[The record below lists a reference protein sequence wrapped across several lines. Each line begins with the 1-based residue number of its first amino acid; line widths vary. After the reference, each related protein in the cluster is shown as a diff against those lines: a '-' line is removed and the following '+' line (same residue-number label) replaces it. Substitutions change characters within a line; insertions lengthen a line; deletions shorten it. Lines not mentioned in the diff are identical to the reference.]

1 MSQFNEVIL
10 LKYGEIVLKGLNKSY
25 FENLLLNDIRK
36 RIKKYGQFDVSR
48 AQSTV
53 YIVPK
58 DIAAESNF
66 EMVFN
71 ECRKVFG
78 IVSCCRA
85 ACVEKSMEKILD
97 TITKYTYEKLE
108 EVKTFKVEAKRSDK
122 QFPYDSPTISKECGS
137 ILLRKHPRLKVNV
150 KAPETVVMVEVRD
163 YAAYIHCG
171 SESGEGGL
179 PCGSAGKGLLL
190 LSGGIDSPVAGYRMA
205 RRGLTIDALHF
216 ESYPYTSLQ
225 AKEKVIG
232 LAQIMTDYCGDI
244 NLNIISVTHI
254 QEELKNKCRE
264 EYFTLLLRRFM
275 MKIAEKTAIRYGCGA
290 IITGESVGQVASQ
303 TIPALTVTNN
313 AVKSIPVIRPLIAD
327 DKEEIVKYARHIG
340 TFETSILPY
349 EDCCT
354 VFTPKHPVTKPV
366 LENILNE
373 ENKLDVETLIADAF
387 ETRSHIKLERK

>member
-1 MSQFNEVIL
+1 MSDSKDKRL
-10 LKYGEIVLKGLNKSY
+10 VLGC
-25 FENLLLNDIRK
+25 DI
-36 RIKKYGQFDVSR
+36 G
-48 AQSTV
+48 
-53 YIVPK
+53 
-58 DIAAESNF
+58 NG
-66 EMVFN
+66 
-71 ECRKVFG
+71 FG
-78 IVSCCRA
+78 
-85 ACVEKSMEKILD
+85 
-97 TITKYTYEKLE
+97 
-108 EVKTFKVEAKRSDK
+108 
-122 QFPYDSPTISKECGS
+122 
-137 ILLRKHPRLKVNV
+137 
-150 KAPETVVMVEVRD
+150 
-163 YAAYIHCG
+163 
-171 SESGEGGL
+171 
-179 PCGSAGKGLLL
+179 
-190 LSGGIDSPVAGYRMA
+190 
-205 RRGLTIDALHF
+205 
-216 ESYPYTSLQ
+216 YTSLLVNSNEDPMPMFPGSYNLSSIGMPT
-225 AKEKVIG
+225 ATYIAPPDGKEMVTFKDGKPAELIYKSVPSQIVRAIKTRFKEG
-232 LAQIMTDYCGDI
+232 AIAVPGVSEPVDVGSIYSAIVRDLLA
-244 NLNIISVTHI
+244 LA

-373 ENKLDVETLIADAF
+373 ENKLDVETLIADAI

>member
-1 MSQFNEVIL
+1 MTEFNEVIL

-25 FENLLLNDIRK
+25 FEGLLLTD
-36 RIKKYGQFDVSR
+36 IKKRLSKLGEFDVKR

-53 YIVPK
+53 YVIPEDEMAK
-58 DIAAESNF
+58 ENF
-66 EMVFN
+66 DRAFA

-85 ACVEKSMEKILD
+85 ACVDKTMENILELLPL
-97 TITKYTYEKLE
+97 YTDEKLKS
-108 EVKTFKVEAKRSDK
+108 VKTFKVEAKRSDK
-122 QFPYDSPTISKECGS
+122 QFPYDSPAISRECGRV
-137 ILLRKHPRLKVNV
+137 LLRRHKHLKVDV
-150 KAPETVVMVEVRD
+150 KNPDTVVMVEIRD
-163 YAAYIHCG
+163 YAAYIHCDA
-171 SESGEGGL
+171 ESGEGGL
-179 PCGSAGKGLLL
+179 PLGSAGKSLLL

-205 RRGLTIDALHF
+205 KRGITIDALHF
-216 ESYPYTSLQ
+216 ESYPYTSVQ
-225 AKEKVIG
+225 AREKVIE

-254 QEELKNKCRE
+254 QEELKSKCRE

-275 MKIAEKTAIRYGCGA
+275 MKIAERVALKYNCGA

-313 AVKSIPVIRPLIAD
+313 AVTQVPVLRPLIAD
-327 DKEEIVKYARHIG
+327 DKEEIVRHARHIG

-354 VFTPKHPVTKPV
+354 VFTPKHPVTKPILSKI
-366 LENILNE
+366 LEEEQKVDCEALINE
-373 ENKLDVETLIADAF
+373 AMESCTYIKVER
-387 ETRSHIKLERK
+387 E